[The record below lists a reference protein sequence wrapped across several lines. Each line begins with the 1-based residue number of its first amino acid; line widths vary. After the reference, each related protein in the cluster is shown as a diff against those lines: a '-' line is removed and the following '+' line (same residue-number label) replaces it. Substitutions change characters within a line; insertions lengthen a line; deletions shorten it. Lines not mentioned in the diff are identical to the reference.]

1 MTINLKNSLYLAS
14 AAALAVLLLLY
25 DVVRITIRLDQ
36 PNLTFLR
43 YLFSILVYLFLYVAT
58 DSFWRRKQKGAVI
71 TLRTIAGLMLILIA
85 IIAGGALTFEAD
97 RHTTYYPPDVLIL
110 LGVTFFG
117 LAVGVGAITILL
129 LIGDLILFKSDRKV
143 RRRFNV
149 LLVLLVS
156 GAIIKLFPDGK
167 IWSTLWEIVLWI
179 FIAVTVWHI
188 VSMNWIVFLSRRE
201 KYKALGYSVL
211 LALLAGY
218 GFVAL
223 RTTEPAGEALYFY
236 SAPMSG
242 LAANLLLFVSIYFS
256 MAFFVTIFHIP
267 TTSAFERKKRELDSF
282 QSLSR
287 IITNALDPMEVL
299 KNTVNVIGEVTQA
312 SKVWI
317 ELYEDANGKNH
328 SGGRYSIGAVYNCT
342 VEEISRLPLGAMR
355 DKIREAKRIILQNNE
370 EMNSYGLIGA
380 TGKSLLA
387 IALMAH
393 ENFVGILY
401 TCHNMANA
409 YDDEEISTVTA
420 FADTA
425 AIAIQN
431 SLLFT
436 KSLENERLQ
445 HELSVAHDMQVK
457 LLPVSAPMS
466 EKFELDFFSFPAFE
480 VGGDY
485 VDYALIGDGKY
496 AFAVG
501 DVSGKGTS
509 AAFYMAYMKG
519 IFQSLSFSA
528 SSPIEFLLAANE
540 AVKNTLQRSFFIT
553 LTYALLDSASGRVSI
568 VRAGHT
574 PAVLITDSGMRLI
587 RPAGIGLGMEN
598 SRTFRSHLEQADFV
612 LRSGDL
618 LVLYTDGIT
627 DQRNLLGED
636 FGEERFY
643 ILLQKVRN
651 QAVTEVKGSIIRAL
665 AEFSHGVDAV
675 DDTTVLIL
683 KWK

>member
-1 MTINLKNSLYLAS
+1 MAINLKNTLYLAS
-14 AAALAVLLLLY
+14 AGTLAALLLFY
-25 DVVRITIRLDQ
+25 DVVRIAIHLDE
-36 PNLTFLR
+36 PNLNFIR
-43 YLFSILVYLFLYVAT
+43 YLFSILVYLFIYLAL
-58 DSFWRRKQKGAVI
+58 DSFWQRKQKGAMT
-71 TLRTIAGLMLILIA
+71 TLRNMAGLTLIFTAITAAGSLAFETAGHTAYYPPNMLILLAVTLFGLTAGTGA
-85 IIAGGALTFEAD
+85 II
-97 RHTTYYPPDVLIL
+97 
-110 LGVTFFG
+110 
-117 LAVGVGAITILL
+117 ILL
-129 LIGDLILFKSDRKV
+129 LTGDLILFKADRKV

-149 LLVLLVS
+149 LLILLIS
-156 GAIIKLFPDGK
+156 GSIIKLFPNSRT
-167 IWSTLWEIVLWI
+167 WTTLWEIVVWI
-179 FIAVTVWHI
+179 LVAVTIWHI
-188 VSMNWIVFLSRRE
+188 VSMNWIVFLSRKQ
-201 KYKALGYSVL
+201 KYKALGYSLL
-211 LALLAGY
+211 LAILAGY
-218 GFVAL
+218 GFGAL
-223 RTTEPAGEALYFY
+223 RSQDPAGEVLLFY

-242 LAANLLLFVSIYFS
+242 FVINLLLFVCIYFS

-267 TTSAFERKKRELDSF
+267 TTGAFERKKRELDSF

-317 ELYEDANGKNH
+317 ELFDDATGKNQ
-328 SGGRYSIGAVYNCT
+328 SGEKYRIGAVYNCT
-342 VEEISRLPLGAMR
+342 VEEVSRHSMESIR
-355 DKIREAKRIILQNNE
+355 NKIKDVKRIILQNNE
-370 EMNSYGLIGA
+370 EMGSFGLNNT

-393 ENFVGILY
+393 ESFVGILY
-401 TCHNMANA
+401 TCHNIPNA
-409 YDDEEISTVTA
+409 YDDEEVSTITA

-425 AIAIQN
+425 AVAIQN
-431 SLLFT
+431 SLLFS
-436 KSLENERLQ
+436 KSLENERLH
-445 HELSVAHDMQVK
+445 HELAVAHDMQVK
-457 LLPVSAPMS
+457 LLPVTAPYS

-485 VDYALIGDGKY
+485 VDYALIGNGKY

-519 IFQSLSFSA
+519 VFQSLSFSTP
-528 SSPIEFLLAANE
+528 SPVAFMLAANE
-540 AVKNTLQRSFFIT
+540 AVKNTLQRNFFIT
-553 LTYALLDSASGRVSI
+553 LTYALLDSNTGRVLI

-574 PAVLITDSGMRLI
+574 PAVLVNDGGISLI
-587 RPAGIGLGMEN
+587 RPAGIGLGMED
-598 SRTFRSHLEQADFV
+598 SGMFRSHLEEADFV

-627 DQRNLLGED
+627 DQRNSAGED

-643 ILLQKVRN
+643 ALLKEARN
-651 QAVTEVKGSIIRAL
+651 QAVNEIKGSIIRAL
-665 AEFSHGVDAV
+665 AEFSQGVDAV